1 MNAGFILDLVIQ
13 LILGNRF
20 IFLSGLIDRLAGLRQ
35 QRADL
40 ALLQFDGFNDWG
52 GTRVVN
58 IGPPD
63 GDR

>member
-13 LILGNRF
+13 LILGNSF
-20 IFLSGLIDRLAGLRQ
+20 IFLCGLIDRLAGLRQ

-40 ALLQFDGFNDWG
+40 ALLQFDGFNNRG
-52 GTRVVN
+52 RTRVVN